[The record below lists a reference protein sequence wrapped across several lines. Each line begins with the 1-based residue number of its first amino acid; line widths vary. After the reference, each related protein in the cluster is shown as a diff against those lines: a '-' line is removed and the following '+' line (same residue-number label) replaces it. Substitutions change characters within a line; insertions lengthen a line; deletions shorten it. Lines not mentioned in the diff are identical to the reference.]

1 MQAEDLRVREDPGA
15 SGSLAKATNSTGGN
29 RGLWPE
35 VAAALPVS
43 RPQIGKRDELLVR
56 LLQETP

>member
-1 MQAEDLRVREDPGA
+1 MQAEDLRVREDLGA

-29 RGLWPE
+29 RALWPE

-43 RPQIGKRDELLVR
+43 RPQVR
-56 LLQETP
+56 